1 MWRAR
6 NIDIQPCL
14 DSWLR
19 PVVKASGPV
28 APWPSN
34 FYPKKILSAA
44 MDKANLEKWPDNGM
58 RHSFATYFLVHF
70 DDPPKLMRLMGHL
83 SLKTTFEH
91 YVTLASKKDAAR
103 YWEIKRP
110 TDNTGKVRRNN
121 GVME

>member
-1 MWRAR
+1 
-6 NIDIQPCL
+6 
-14 DSWLR
+14 
-19 PVVKASGPV
+19 
-28 APWPSN
+28 
-34 FYPKKILSAA
+34 
-44 MDKANLEKWPDNGM
+44 MDKANLEKWPDNGL

-110 TDNTGKVRRNN
+110 TDNTGNVIDIRGHGGSLENPPSARLFVCRHSVTNN
-121 GVME
+121 L